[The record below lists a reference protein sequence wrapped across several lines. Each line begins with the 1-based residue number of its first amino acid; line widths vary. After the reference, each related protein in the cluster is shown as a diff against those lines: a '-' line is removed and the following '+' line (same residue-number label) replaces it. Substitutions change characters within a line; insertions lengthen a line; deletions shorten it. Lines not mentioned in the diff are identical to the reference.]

1 MANLV
6 LASNSKSMPKLD
18 GSIRNKVWAFIE
30 KLGTD
35 HTAPGLHIEPLKGAV
50 DKRVRTGRVDL
61 QYRAILFKIDDKL
74 GDDPTFIYMG
84 TWPHDD
90 ANKLAER
97 SYLQVNPINGVLE
110 AVVGELDGDDDR
122 KKRVVVPDHD
132 GGLDRAFTTSPTPAG
147 YLAELGFTLE
157 DFTDKLGIDPQIA
170 ADALA
175 AADEDALMDVI
186 APAVTWQADALLE
199 LATGIS
205 IDDLRAKYA
214 LADAPADDGLDEDGK
229 ILKALDQPAS
239 KMQFRLIEDNE
250 ELRQA
255 IENDD
260 FAAWRVFLH
269 PEQRK
274 YAERKTYNG
283 AFRLSGGAGTGK
295 TVVAVHRAR
304 NLARENPDARI
315 ILTTYNKTLAQ
326 SLHADLLVLD
336 SKVRIAARPGD
347 PGVYVGGIDALGY
360 AVLRQAD
367 NLAEAAR
374 SVLGYAS
381 IDSISSRT
389 NASLWR
395 ELVTELSS
403 GLDTKLATPAF
414 LENEY
419 IAVVLANRVTTLEQ
433 YVKVARAGRGVRLSR
448 PQRIAV
454 WKLVEAYRRQARMD
468 GTLSYAEV
476 LALAAESLRLR
487 TEAGAGYLADHIV
500 VDEAQDLHA
509 THWALL
515 RDLVAEG
522 PNDLF
527 IAEDSHQRIYG
538 QPVVLGRLGIKIV
551 GRSKRLTLNYRTT
564 AENLH
569 FAVSI
574 LSGAEYHDLEQGE
587 ESTAGYRS
595 ARRGPAPR
603 LVECSSMA
611 DELDKVAAQVRGWVA
626 DGVDPSSVAVLTRS
640 EAARDQFVRALGER
654 GVPARALENK
664 SISSE
669 HVRVLTM
676 HRSKGMEFSRV
687 VLAGID
693 DAHVPS
699 AATLKSV
706 PDEERAEALLRER
719 SLLYVAASR
728 ARDELVVTWSGAR
741 SGLLGSAT
749 THSKA

>member
-18 GSIRNKVWAFIE
+18 GSIRTKVWAFIE
-30 KLGTD
+30 KLGVD
-35 HTAPGLHIEPLKGAV
+35 HTAPGLHIEPLKGAA

-84 TWPHDD
+84 TWPHDE

-97 SYLQVNPINGVLE
+97 SYLRVNPINGVLE
-110 AVVGELDGDDDR
+110 AVIGELDGNDDR

-132 GGLDRAFTTSPTPAG
+132 GNLDRALSDEPATC
-147 YLAELGFTLE
+147 YLADLGFTLE

-170 ADALA
+170 ADALVA
-175 AADEDALMDVI
+175 VDENALMDVI
-186 APAVTWQADALLE
+186 ARAVSWQADALLE
-199 LATGIS
+199 LATGVS
-205 IDDLRAKYA
+205 IDDLRTKYA
-214 LADAPADDGLDEDGK
+214 LTDAPAGEELDEDDQ

-255 IENDD
+255 IESED

-274 YAERKTYNG
+274 YAEKKTYNG

-304 NLARENPDARI
+304 NLAREDPDARI
-315 ILTTYNKTLAQ
+315 VLTTYNKTLAQ
-326 SLHADLLVLD
+326 ALHADLLVLD
-336 SKVRIAARPGD
+336 SKVRIAERPGD
-347 PGVYVGGIDALGY
+347 PGVYIGGIDALGY
-360 AVLRQAD
+360 AVLRKAD
-367 NLAEAAR
+367 NLDEAAQ

-381 IDSISSRT
+381 LDSITSRT
-389 NASLWR
+389 KSSLWR
-395 ELVTELSS
+395 DLAAEIST
-403 GLDTKLATPAF
+403 GLDSALVSPSF

-419 IAVVLANRVTTLEQ
+419 IAVVLANRVTTVEQ

-448 PQRIAV
+448 PQRLAV
-454 WKLVEAYRRQARMD
+454 WKLVEAYRRQSRMD
-468 GTLSYAEV
+468 GTLSYAEI

-487 TEAGAGYLADHIV
+487 TESGGGHIADHIV

-515 RDLVAEG
+515 RDLAAEG

-538 QPVVLGRLGIKIV
+538 QPVVLGRLGIRIV

-574 LSGAEYHDLEQGE
+574 LSGAEYRDLEQDD

-595 ARRGPAPR
+595 ARRGPSPR
-603 LVECSSMA
+603 LVECASVA
-611 DELDKVAAQVRGWVA
+611 DELDQVATQTQAWIT
-626 DGVDPSSVAVLTRS
+626 DGVAPSSIAVLARS
-640 EAARDQFVRALGER
+640 EATRDQFVRALGER

-664 SISSE
+664 PSSGN
-669 HVRVLTM
+669 HVQVLTM

-706 PDEERAEALLRER
+706 PEEERVEALLRER

-728 ARDELVVTWSGAR
+728 ARDELVVTWSGKK
-741 SGLLGSAT
+741 SGLLST
-749 THSKA
+749 PSTPENED